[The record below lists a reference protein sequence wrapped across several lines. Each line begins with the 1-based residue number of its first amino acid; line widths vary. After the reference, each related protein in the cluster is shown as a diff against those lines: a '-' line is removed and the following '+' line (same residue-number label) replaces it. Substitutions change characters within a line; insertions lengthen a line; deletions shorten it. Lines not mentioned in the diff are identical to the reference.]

1 MLKRLGSYVSYENEA
16 LAVAALAFLFCGA
29 VILGVM

>member
-1 MLKRLGSYVSYENEA
+1 MIQRIWSYVSFENQA
-16 LAVAALAFLFCGA
+16 FLVAALAFLFCGA

>member
-1 MLKRLGSYVSYENEA
+1 MFHRMMSHFSFENQA
-16 LAVAALAFLFCGA
+16 LFVAALAVLFCGA

>member
-1 MLKRLGSYVSYENEA
+1 MVQRIRSYISYENEA
-16 LAVAALAFLFCGA
+16 IFAAALAFLFCGA

>member
-1 MLKRLGSYVSYENEA
+1 MFHRIMSHFSFENEA
-16 LAVAALAFLFCGA
+16 LLVAALAILFCGA